1 LSTSFEKSLSGFRT
15 CTSDIA
21 AGEIEEEWKYEYD
34 ERLEVTEWKDGWSV
48 VVWMGLMELQ
58 ASG

>member
-1 LSTSFEKSLSGFRT
+1 MSGFRT

-21 AGEIEEEWKYEYD
+21 VGEIEEEWKYEYD
-34 ERLEVTEWKDGWSV
+34 ERLEVAEWKDGWSV